1 MITAASVGKGDE
13 RRCEM
18 SMERT
23 PLLVRVLEL
32 LYAEDLYT
40 ELFVPG
46 HRRWASAAAT
56 RRRGLIMVATLLV
69 PIC

>member
-1 MITAASVGKGDE
+1 MSSRLITAASVGKGDG

-32 LYAEDLYT
+32 LYAEDL
-40 ELFVPG
+40 
-46 HRRWASAAAT
+46 
-56 RRRGLIMVATLLV
+56 
-69 PIC
+69 